1 LPIAGTLNINIEFL
15 QQASDNENADLF
27 WALRGGGGN
36 YGVVTR
42 FQFKL
47 HPVGPT
53 VMFCTPIYPIESGA
67 EPIRF
72 WRDFMAKHS
81 HEVGSLVEFST
92 IAKSPDFPE
101 TSWGKQVYTMA
112 AVYAGDADEG
122 QSLLQPLRELG
133 DMVTDFSGQMPYT

>member
-1 LPIAGTLNINIEFL
+1 LVLCFLPIAGTLNINIEFL

-53 VMFCTPIYPIESGA
+53 VMFCAPI
-67 EPIRF
+67 
-72 WRDFMAKHS
+72 
-81 HEVGSLVEFST
+81 
-92 IAKSPDFPE
+92 
-101 TSWGKQVYTMA
+101 
-112 AVYAGDADEG
+112 YAGDADEG
-122 QSLLQPLRELG
+122 QGLLQPLRELG